1 MTTTITVAAP
11 IETESVIARP
21 AGIRVV
27 TSPDDQLTVARGD
40 ELWVRLAPEAG
51 QTIDA
56 GDGAGRR
63 LEIRKNGAADSYAAT
78 DAALVTQTRQ
88 REDRDIGV
96 FPAGA
101 IVKLDKDCDG
111 QTLNRDSLTHF
122 PAVRIETGNAG
133 DASVPAISINAELR
147 AAGAGGFNEC
157 AAVSGEMTNAGSDDG
172 RLTGW
177 DVELRDGGRDTTIY
191 NLEPRIA
198 LTAASQARESA
209 FIHPIALGTRPP
221 DYFVRGGPDGL
232 AEVGVIFGFRDWSI
246 TTGRAMEL
254 PNGAAFTAEKADGDL
269 EEFMRV
275 DAGDNLLLRP
285 LGARGDVLIRDE
297 RGVTRISAGQDGVGF
312 FGARPRNHPGY
323 GAATGFASRATFNT
337 TRVSTAALAQRVK
350 AIIDDLKSYGLFA

>member
-1 MTTTITVAAP
+1 MTAITVVGP
-11 IETESVIARP
+11 VQTERIIEQPKT
-21 AGIRVV
+21 IRVV
-27 TSPDDQLTVARGD
+27 VGGGQSVTLAQGAGR
-40 ELWVRLAPEAG
+40 WVRTNPTAG

-56 GDGAGRR
+56 GSGAGRR

-78 DAALVTQTRQ
+78 DAALVTQARQ
-88 REDRDIGV
+88 RADKGIGV
-96 FPAGA
+96 FPSGA
-101 IVKLDKDCDG
+101 IHALDKDCDG

-122 PAVRIETGNAG
+122 PAVRIETSNAG
-133 DASVPAISINAELR
+133 DASVPAVSINAELG
-147 AAGAGGFNEC
+147 AAGAGGFNES
-157 AAVSGEMTNAGSDDG
+157 AAVSGEMTNAGSG
-172 RLTGW
+172 NGKLTGW
-177 DVELRDGGRDTTIY
+177 DMELRDGGRDTTIY

-198 LTAASQARESA
+198 LTAASQARETA
-209 FIHPIALGTRPP
+209 FIHPVALGTRPP

-285 LGARGDVLIRDE
+285 LGVRGDVLIRDE

-337 TRVSTAALAQRVK
+337 TRVSTAQLAQRVK